1 MTSLKIKV
9 GLRRFVVFLDWNK
22 PILKPVKMTLSKFY
36 SRLNLNRVIVALMI
50 KS

>member
-9 GLRRFVVFLDWNK
+9 GLSRLVVFLDWNK
-22 PILKPVKMTLSKFY
+22 SILKPVKMTLSKFY
-36 SRLNLNRVIVALMI
+36 LRLNLNSIIVALMN